1 MSDEQQ
7 PRRRG
12 RPPKAAPAAPKKRTS
27 PAKRTKKQQGDIIF
41 ALDIGTRTVVGILA
55 EKRENGGFR
64 VLDMETREHE
74 KRAMTDGQI
83 DDIDAVAQ
91 IIKTV
96 RSALEKRNGIKL
108 SSVCIAA
115 AGRSLKTARGSAVC
129 DISDKAA
136 LSAED
141 IKAAELE
148 AVRATEA
155 GFSEEYGDSAFYC
168 VGHSVTGLLL
178 DGYRSAKPEGHRGAK
193 LETEIIAAFLPA
205 YVVESLCS
213 AVDIAGLNV
222 AGLTLE
228 PIAAMNVIV
237 PPELRMI
244 NIALCDIGA
253 GTSDVAASRGGSV
266 AAYGMATVAGDEITE
281 ALMRK
286 LLVDFGTAERI
297 KRSDESEIHFTD
309 ILLSERS
316 ITAEQRDTLLEQPAE
331 ELAQTIC
338 SEILAANGEAPQA
351 VFLVGGGSKL
361 KRLPAMIAKG
371 LGIDES
377 RVAVGRRELMRGI
390 TAPKSINIGTEHATP
405 LGIAV
410 TASDGIRYDFTT
422 ITLNGRKIR
431 ALDTS
436 RLTVFELTA
445 LADIKPEK
453 LMGRSGNSLTFTLD
467 GERVTLRGTP
477 MIPAGISV
485 NGKAAALNSRVR
497 KGDEV
502 TVSFAEN
509 GEDAAALL
517 SDVVD
522 ISDAAAFTVSLLGKD
537 VTAGFYALINGKT
550 VISDCDIEN
559 GDEIITVNRRTLAE
573 LCAQENAA
581 GELLINGKAASG
593 SQRLKAGDIIT
604 AAGTPSE
611 ERPAADGIDIVF
623 NGSKAVFPPTEDGA
637 EPIFLDILAA
647 FSDNPTQLL
656 AHSDRITIN
665 GKFARLDDK
674 IHSGDVIV
682 IE

>member
-1 MSDEQQ
+1 MSDAQQ

-12 RPPKAAPAAPKKRTS
+12 RPAKAEAASRSKRTG
-27 PAKRTKKQQGDIIF
+27 AARRTKKQQGDIIF

-55 EKRENGGFR
+55 EKQENGGFK
-64 VLDMETREHE
+64 VLDMETLEHE

-83 DDIDAVAQ
+83 DDIEAVAQ
-91 IIKTV
+91 AIKAV
-96 RSALEKRNGIKL
+96 RLELEKRNSVKL
-108 SSVCIAA
+108 SRVCIAA
-115 AGRSLKTARGSAVC
+115 AGRALKTAKGSAVY
-129 DISDKAA
+129 DISNRASV
-136 LSAED
+136 SAED
-141 IKAAELE
+141 LKAAELE

-155 GFSEEYGDSAFYC
+155 RFSKEYGDSAFYC

-178 DGYRSAKPEGHRGAK
+178 DGYRSAKPEGHRGEK

-213 AVDIAGLNV
+213 AVDIAGLEV

-244 NIALCDIGA
+244 NIVLCDIGA

-266 AAYGMATVAGDEITE
+266 SAYGMATVAGDEITE
-281 ALMRK
+281 ALMQK
-286 LLVDFGTAERI
+286 LLVDFNTAEMI
-297 KRSDESEIHFTD
+297 KRSEEPEISYTD
-309 ILLSERS
+309 ILLAERS
-316 ITAEQRDTLLEQPAE
+316 ITAQQRDNLLEQPTR

-351 VFLVGGGSKL
+351 VFLAGGGSKL
-361 KRLPAMIAKG
+361 KPLPSMIAKG

-390 TAPKSINIGTEHATP
+390 EAPKSMNIGTEHATP
-405 LGIAV
+405 LGIVV

-422 ITLNGRKIR
+422 ISLNGRKIR
-431 ALDTS
+431 ALDTK
-436 RLTVFELTA
+436 RLSVFELTA
-445 LADIKPEK
+445 LGGIKPDK
-453 LMGRSGNSLTFTLD
+453 LMGRSGAALTYTLN

-477 MIPAGISV
+477 MIPAEITV
-485 NGKAAALNSRVR
+485 NGKPAALNSIIR

-502 TVSFAEN
+502 TIGFAEN

-517 SDVVD
+517 SDLTD
-522 ISDAAAFTVSLLGKD
+522 ISEFSAFTVALLGRD
-537 VTAGFYALINGKT
+537 TLAGCCAVINGKT
-550 VISDCDIEN
+550 VTADCDIEN
-559 GDEIITVNRRTLAE
+559 GDDITIVKRRTLSE
-573 LCAQENAA
+573 LCAEEGLTGAFSLNGAA
-581 GELLINGKAASG
+581 ADG
-593 SQRLKAGDIIT
+593 SESLKAGDVIER
-604 AAGTPSE
+604 AAEKSG
-611 ERPAADGIDIVF
+611 GIEIVF
-623 NGSKAVFPPTEDGA
+623 NGQSVTFPLGENGK

-656 AHSDRITIN
+656 AHSEKITIN
-665 GKFARLDDK
+665 GKIARLDDK
-674 IHSGDVIV
+674 IFRGDEIV